1 MRLFQLLRSSEVFE
15 KRMRAV
21 EEALEQIRR
30 LVRTQDLDLSDA
42 LEKMQRM
49 NARLAKRV
57 SLEAPDRQGSRR
69 NDDHAEGAS
78 DYPPQVGSDPVSQSI
93 LQRRKNRQAAVGRTL
108 AQEAGDGLL
117 PGR

>member
-15 KRMRAV
+15 KRLRAV
-21 EEALEQIRR
+21 EEALAEIRR
-30 LVRTQDLDLSDA
+30 MVREQDLDLSDA

-57 SLEAPDRQGSRR
+57 SSEAKVAPGTSR
-69 NDDHAEGAS
+69 DPEAVS
-78 DYPPQVGSDPVSQSI
+78 DYPPIIGSDPKSQEI
-93 LQRRKNRQAAVGRTL
+93 LARRKNRQAAASRTL
-108 AQEAGDGLL
+108 AQEAGDGIL